1 MNEWRVSFVIEKK
14 KIYVERGE
22 KFASCIFQ
30 RSGEEEKRRSKV
42 DLNVILNASFPSS
55 EALWTRFSF
64 LPSSVGLLNALFRR
78 VPTEISNSQK

>member
-1 MNEWRVSFVIEKK
+1 MIEKK

-42 DLNVILNASFPSS
+42 DLNVILIARRS
-55 EALWTRFSF
+55 ERFFSLFGSF
-64 LPSSVGLLNALFRR
+64 LDSVLLSSVFRR
-78 VPTEISNSQK
+78 PPQRALPSCPDGNLE